1 MKVEVCFKL
10 EKTIFTKIPEPD
22 WCQNLDQE
30 TLALDVAYVIPW
42 VPLAFVFQ
50 YETSQAQV
58 QLHLQ
63 SDFRVT
69 PRMCPGILRMMGVP
83 FKIRTRNER
92 GFRKQSSLSL
102 RLSK

>member
-1 MKVEVCFKL
+1 M
-10 EKTIFTKIPEPD
+10 PESRSRNTSPI
-22 WCQNLDQE
+22 
-30 TLALDVAYVIPW
+30 AYVIPW